1 MSDYYPL
8 LKRQISKLLSN
19 VDMQAEPWPVFLNAV
34 NHTYQK
40 FDFDQRTLENSLTL
54 SSEELVQAN
63 DEMRAVFQ
71 AIPDQL
77 FHFDHDGRIISYK
90 SGTSSQHYLIQDRL
104 INKTVDE
111 VFNREIIQRFRSA
124 ISEVVNNVST
134 LVFDFAVVF
143 EHRVYYY
150 ETRVMRVRGQ
160 QVVALVRDI
169 TERKQADEQIAFLA
183 YHDNLTGLPNNRL
196 FKDRLQQSISHAQ
209 RNDSMLAVL
218 FLDLD
223 RFKLINDSMGHDVGD
238 KLLQVIADR
247 LIEGTRRQDSIGVNM
262 TFDAN
267 SVARLGGD
275 EFTILLEKVSSQASI
290 TTVAKRLID
299 ISALPIYIDNHEIF
313 TSTSIGI
320 ALYPND
326 GKEADTLLKNA
337 DTAMYHAKK
346 QGRNNFQFFDPS
358 MNEASVE
365 QLAIETSL
373 RKAIDNNELVLY
385 YQPQVSIIG
394 GQIVGMEALLRWKH
408 PLKGFISPTSFIPVA
423 EETGMI
429 IKIGEWVI
437 HEACKQGADWAK
449 RGFKPI
455 LISVNLS
462 AKQLREDRLNE
473 IIAQILVETG
483 MNPKYLG
490 LELTESAI
498 ILDPERALE
507 RLKNIKSMG
516 IKMSMDDFG
525 TGYSSLSYL
534 KKFPLDTLKIDQ
546 SFIHDIMLNQ
556 EDASLVKA
564 IISMAHSLGMDVV
577 AEGVEQQEQLEFLA
591 KHGCDTIQGYLFSR
605 ALPAEKVE
613 ELLPRI
619 IGEEA
624 SD

>member
-1 MSDYYPL
+1 MAEFYPL
-8 LKRQISKLLSN
+8 LKRQISKLLKSI
-19 VDMQAEPWPVFLNAV
+19 DTSAEPWPAFLDAV
-34 NHTYQK
+34 NHTYNK
-40 FDFDQRTLENSLTL
+40 FDIDQRTLENSLTL
-54 SSEELVQAN
+54 SAEELVQAN
-63 DEMRAVFQ
+63 DEMHAVFQ

-77 FHFDHDGRIISYK
+77 FHFDHNGHIISYK
-90 SGTSSQHYLIQDRL
+90 SGTSSQHYLTQTRL
-104 INKTVDE
+104 INKLVDD
-111 VFNREIIQRFRSA
+111 VFNKEIVQRFRNA
-124 ISEVVNNVST
+124 ITEVVNSVST
-134 LVFDFAVVF
+134 LVFDFAVVH
-143 EHRVYYY
+143 ERHVYYY

-169 TERKQADEQIAFLA
+169 TARKQADEQIAFLA

-196 FKDRLQQSISHAQ
+196 FKDRLQQSIAHAQ
-209 RNDSMLAVL
+209 RNDAQLAVM

-247 LIEGTRRQDSIGVNM
+247 LTEGTRRQDSVGINIA
-262 TFDAN
+262 FDAN

-275 EFTILLEKVSSQASI
+275 EFTILLENVSGQLSI
-290 TTVAKRLID
+290 TTVAKRLIEL
-299 ISALPIYIDNHEIF
+299 SALPIHIDSHEIF
-313 TSTSIGI
+313 TSASIGI

-326 GKEADTLLKNA
+326 GTEVDSLLKNA

-346 QGRNNFQFFDPS
+346 QGRNNYQFFDPS

-373 RKAIDNNELVLY
+373 RKAIENNELALY
-385 YQPQVSIIG
+385 YQPQISISTK
-394 GQIVGMEALLRWKH
+394 QIVGMEALLRWRH
-408 PLKGFISPTSFIPVA
+408 PGKGFISPSAFIPVA

-429 IKIGEWVI
+429 INIGEWVI
-437 HEACKQGADWAK
+437 REACKQGADWTS
-449 RGFKPI
+449 RGFEPVV
-455 LISVNLS
+455 ISVNLS
-462 AKQLREDRLNE
+462 AKQLREERLNE

-507 RLKNIKSMG
+507 RLKNIKSLG

-546 SFIHDIMLNQ
+546 SFIHDLMTNN

-577 AEGVEQQEQLEFLA
+577 AEGVEHQAQLDFL
-591 KHGCDTIQGYLFSR
+591 GENNCDTIQGYLYSR
-605 ALPAEKVE
+605 PIPANEMEK
-613 ELLPRI
+613 LL
-619 IGEEA
+619 
-624 SD
+624 SKK

>member
-1 MSDYYPL
+1 
-8 LKRQISKLLSN
+8 
-19 VDMQAEPWPVFLNAV
+19 MQAEPWPVFLNAV

-104 INKTVDE
+104 INKSVDE
-111 VFNREIIQRFRSA
+111 VFNREITQRFRSA
-124 ISEVVNNVST
+124 ISEVVNNVSS

-169 TERKQADEQIAFLA
+169 TERKQADEQISFLA

-196 FKDRLQQSISHAQ
+196 FKDRLQQSIAHAQ

-247 LIEGTRRQDSIGVNM
+247 LIEGTRRQDSIGINI
-262 TFDAN
+262 TFDTN

-275 EFTILLEKVSSQASI
+275 EFTILLEKVSGQASI

-299 ISALPIYIDNHEIF
+299 LSALPIHIDNHEIF
-313 TSTSIGI
+313 TSASIGI

-385 YQPQVSIIG
+385 YQPQVSIIS

-408 PLKGFISPTSFIPVA
+408 PLKGFISPTAFIPVA

-462 AKQLREDRLNE
+462 AKQLREDRLSE

-525 TGYSSLSYL
+525 TVYSSLSYL

-546 SFIHDIMLNQ
+546 SFIHDIMLNH

-577 AEGVEQQEQLEFLA
+577 AEGVEQQEQLEFLGL
-591 KHGCDTIQGYLFSR
+591 HGCDTIQGYLFSR

-613 ELLPRI
+613 ELLPGI
-619 IGEEA
+619 IGPETSA
-624 SD
+624 

>member
-1 MSDYYPL
+1 MAEFYPL
-8 LKRQISKLLSN
+8 LKRQISKLLKSI
-19 VDMQAEPWPVFLNAV
+19 DTSAEPWPAFLDAV
-34 NHTYQK
+34 NHTYNK
-40 FDFDQRTLENSLTL
+40 FDIDQRTLENSLTL
-54 SSEELVQAN
+54 SAEELVQAN
-63 DEMRAVFQ
+63 DEMHAVFQ

-77 FHFDHDGRIISYK
+77 FHFDHNGHIISYK
-90 SGTSSQHYLIQDRL
+90 SGTSSQHYLTQTRL
-104 INKTVDE
+104 INKLVDD
-111 VFNREIIQRFRSA
+111 VFNKEIVQRFRNA
-124 ISEVVNNVST
+124 ITEVVNSVST
-134 LVFDFAVVF
+134 LVFDFAVVH
-143 EHRVYYY
+143 ERHVYYY

-169 TERKQADEQIAFLA
+169 TARKQADEQIAFLA

-196 FKDRLQQSISHAQ
+196 FKDRLQQSIAHAQ
-209 RNDSMLAVL
+209 RNDAQLAVM

-247 LIEGTRRQDSIGVNM
+247 LTEGTRRQDSVGINIA
-262 TFDAN
+262 FDAN

-275 EFTILLEKVSSQASI
+275 EFTILLENVGGQLSI
-290 TTVAKRLID
+290 TTVAKRLIEL
-299 ISALPIYIDNHEIF
+299 SALPIHIDSHEIF
-313 TSTSIGI
+313 TSASIGI

-326 GKEADTLLKNA
+326 GTEVDSLLKNA

-346 QGRNNFQFFDPS
+346 QGRNNYQFFDPS

-373 RKAIDNNELVLY
+373 RKAIENNELALY
-385 YQPQVSIIG
+385 YQPQISISTK
-394 GQIVGMEALLRWKH
+394 QIVGMEALLRWRH
-408 PLKGFISPTSFIPVA
+408 PGKGFISPSAFIPVA

-429 IKIGEWVI
+429 INIGEWVI
-437 HEACKQGADWAK
+437 REACKQGADWTS
-449 RGFKPI
+449 RGFEPVV
-455 LISVNLS
+455 ISVNLS
-462 AKQLREDRLNE
+462 AKQLREERLNE

-507 RLKNIKSMG
+507 RLKNIKSLG

-546 SFIHDIMLNQ
+546 SFIHDLMTNN

-577 AEGVEQQEQLEFLA
+577 AEGVEHQAQLDFL
-591 KHGCDTIQGYLFSR
+591 GENNCDTIQGYLYSR
-605 ALPAEKVE
+605 PIPANEMEK
-613 ELLPRI
+613 LL
-619 IGEEA
+619 
-624 SD
+624 SKK

>member
-1 MSDYYPL
+1 MTDHYPL
-8 LKRQISKLLSN
+8 LKRQISKLLKD
-19 VDMQAEPWPVFLNAV
+19 VDLTVEPWSTFLDAV
-34 NHTYQK
+34 NRSYYK

-77 FHFDHDGRIISYK
+77 FHFDHDGRVISYK
-90 SGTSSQHYLIQDRL
+90 HGTSSQHYLTQERL
-104 INKTVDE
+104 INKPLDE
-111 VFNREIIQRFRSA
+111 VFNKEIVQRFRNA
-124 ISEVVNNVST
+124 ITEVVNTVST

-150 ETRVMRVRGQ
+150 EARVMRVRGR
-160 QVVALVRDI
+160 QVVTVVRDI

-196 FKDRLQQSISHAQ
+196 FKDRLQQSIAHAK

-247 LIEGTRRQDSIGVNM
+247 LTEGTRRQDSIGINIA
-262 TFDAN
+262 FDAN

-275 EFTILLEKVSSQASI
+275 EFTILLEKVSGQTSI
-290 TTVAKRLID
+290 TTVARRLIELT
-299 ISALPIYIDNHEIF
+299 AQPINIDNHEIF

-326 GKEADTLLKNA
+326 GEEADTLLKNA
-337 DTAMYHAKK
+337 DTAMYYAKK

-358 MNEASVE
+358 MNQASVE

-373 RKAIDNNELVLY
+373 RKAIEHNELMLY
-385 YQPQVSIIG
+385 YQPQVSIVS

-408 PLKGFISPTSFIPVA
+408 PVKGFISPTSFIPVA

-429 IKIGEWVI
+429 ISIGEWVI
-437 HEACKQGADWAK
+437 REACKQGADWAK
-449 RGFKPI
+449 RNFKPI

-462 AKQLREDRLNE
+462 AKQLREERLNE

-490 LELTESAI
+490 MELTESAI

-507 RLKNIKSMG
+507 RLKNIKSLG

-546 SFIHDIMLNQ
+546 SFIHDILLNQ

-564 IISMAHSLGMDVV
+564 IISMAHSLGMDVI
-577 AEGVEQQEQLEFLA
+577 AEGVEQQEQLEFL
-591 KHGCDTIQGYLFSR
+591 GMYQCDAIQGYLFSR
-605 ALPAEKVE
+605 PLPADEVEK
-613 ELLPRI
+613 LLPKLGRL
-619 IGEEA
+619 
-624 SD
+624 

>member
-111 VFNREIIQRFRSA
+111 VFNREITQRFRSA
-124 ISEVVNNVST
+124 ISEVVNTVST

-169 TERKQADEQIAFLA
+169 TERKQADEQISFLA

-196 FKDRLQQSISHAQ
+196 FKDRLQQSIAHAQ

-247 LIEGTRRQDSIGVNM
+247 LIEGTRRQDSIGINI
-262 TFDAN
+262 TFDTN

-275 EFTILLEKVSSQASI
+275 EFTILLEKVSGQASI

-299 ISALPIYIDNHEIF
+299 LSALPIHIDNHEIF
-313 TSTSIGI
+313 TSASIGI

-385 YQPQVSIIG
+385 YQPQVSIMS

-408 PLKGFISPTSFIPVA
+408 PLKGFISPTAFIPVA

-462 AKQLREDRLNE
+462 AKQLREDRLSE

-546 SFIHDIMLNQ
+546 SFIHDIMLNH

-577 AEGVEQQEQLEFLA
+577 AEGVEQQEQLEFLGL
-591 KHGCDTIQGYLFSR
+591 HGCDTIQGYLFSR

-619 IGEEA
+619 IGQEA

>member
-104 INKTVDE
+104 INKSVDE
-111 VFNREIIQRFRSA
+111 VFNREITQRFRSA
-124 ISEVVNNVST
+124 ISEVVNNVSS

-196 FKDRLQQSISHAQ
+196 FKDRLQQSIAHAQ

-247 LIEGTRRQDSIGVNM
+247 LIEGTRRQDSIGINI
-262 TFDAN
+262 TFDTN

-275 EFTILLEKVSSQASI
+275 EFTILLEKVSGQASI

-299 ISALPIYIDNHEIF
+299 LSALPIHIDNHEIF
-313 TSTSIGI
+313 TSASIGI

-385 YQPQVSIIG
+385 YQPQVSIIS

-408 PLKGFISPTSFIPVA
+408 PLKGFISPTAFIPVA

-462 AKQLREDRLNE
+462 AKQLREDRLSE

-546 SFIHDIMLNQ
+546 SFIHDIMLNH

-577 AEGVEQQEQLEFLA
+577 AEGVEQQEQLEFLGL
-591 KHGCDTIQGYLFSR
+591 HGCDTIQGYLFSR

-613 ELLPRI
+613 ELLPRL
-619 IGEEA
+619 IGQET

>member
-196 FKDRLQQSISHAQ
+196 FKDRLQQSIAHAQ

-247 LIEGTRRQDSIGVNM
+247 LIEGTRRQDSVGINM

-275 EFTILLEKVSSQASI
+275 EFTILLEKVSGQASI

-577 AEGVEQQEQLEFLA
+577 AEGVEQQEQMEFLA

-605 ALPAEKVE
+605 ALPADKVE